1 MMRGARAAADDG
13 APTGARRAAR
23 GVGAAAEGHRHH
35 ALRGVA
41 RLGAG
46 LWLALAAAAACAD
59 DCRLSPADAKAPVQQ
74 LRDGPLTV
82 AWAARPAPLRSDR
95 HTELDIRICGA
106 GVQGL
111 KVDADMPAHRHGMNY
126 AASVQAQGDGRFVA
140 RGLLFHMPGRWRLI
154 FDVEAGGRTQRLTQ
168 AVDVR

>member
-1 MMRGARAAADDG
+1 MMRVARATTDG
-13 APTGARRAAR
+13 GALAGARRAVQ
-23 GVGAAAEGHRHH
+23 GPGSAERHRHDT
-35 ALRGVA
+35 LRAAA

-106 GVQGL
+106 SVQGL

-126 AASVQAQGDGRFVA
+126 APSVQSQGDGRFVA

-154 FDVEAGGRTQRLTQ
+154 FDVETGGPPRRLTQ
-168 AVDVR
+168 TIDVR

>member
-1 MMRGARAAADDG
+1 MRPGAGASTDDG
-13 APTGARRAAR
+13 LPAGARRAAR
-23 GVGAAAEGHRHH
+23 GVGAQQGPRQHTV
-35 ALRGVA
+35 RGVA
-41 RLGAG
+41 RHGAG
-46 LWLALAAAAACAD
+46 LWLALAAAAAYAD

-106 GVQGL
+106 SVQGL

-154 FDVEAGGRTQRLTQ
+154 FDVDAGGRTQRLTQ
-168 AVDVR
+168 AIDVR